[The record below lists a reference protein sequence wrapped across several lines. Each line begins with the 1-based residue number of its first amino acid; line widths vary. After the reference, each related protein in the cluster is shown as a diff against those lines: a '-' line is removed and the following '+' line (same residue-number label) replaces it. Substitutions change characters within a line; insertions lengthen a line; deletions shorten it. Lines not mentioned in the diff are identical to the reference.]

1 MKTILA
7 GGILAV
13 AMVATA
19 MAEDDRRPER
29 DRPNA
34 ENRDDRDRPIRPE
47 RPEHPDRPD
56 KPPFDKQMEM
66 FRRVDKNRDGRISK
80 EEFFA
85 SPRLV
90 SLPEE
95 KREAIFAR
103 LDTDGDGILG
113 REEIR
118 QMRHDAE
125 RRAKDEFRELD
136 ADKSGGLN
144 FEEFSK
150 GKFFGKLPEERRRQ
164 IFARMDTDGS
174 GEITAEDKPKGPPVR
189 PERDR
194 ERDR

>member
-7 GGILAV
+7 GGILAG

-34 ENRDDRDRPIRPE
+34 ENRDDRGRPTRPE
-47 RPEHPDRPD
+47 RPDRPD
-56 KPPFDKQMEM
+56 KPPFDRQIEM
-66 FRRVDKNRDGRISK
+66 FKRMDTNRDGRISK

-85 SPRLV
+85 SPRLA

-95 KREAIFAR
+95 KRQAIFSR

-150 GKFFGKLPEERRRQ
+150 GKFFGKLPEEKRRQ

-174 GEITAEDKPKGPPVR
+174 GEITADDRPKGPPGK
-189 PERDR
+189 PEGKR

>member
-1 MKTILA
+1 
-7 GGILAV
+7 
-13 AMVATA
+13 MVATA

-29 DRPNA
+29 ERPNA
-34 ENRDDRDRPIRPE
+34 ENRDERDRPPRPE
-47 RPEHPDRPD
+47 RPD
-56 KPPFDKQMEM
+56 KPPFERPPFDKELEM
-66 FRRVDKNRDGRISK
+66 FKRVDTNRDGKISK

-85 SPRLV
+85 SPRLAN
-90 SLPEE
+90 LPKE

-103 LDTDGDGILG
+103 LDTDGDGFLG

-150 GKFFGKLPEERRRQ
+150 GKFFGKLPEERRKQ

-174 GEITAEDKPKGPPVR
+174 GEINAEDKPKGPPVR
-189 PERDR
+189 PERGHERGRER